1 MVSRSQVP
9 RVYADRLVGGRARV
23 PDLPELARALP
34 PCASGASETFPRHQ
48 TSKSTWPTSSGISR
62 EDAFYLFDNDVAETV
77 RDLDARLP
85 WWRRLSAARQR
96 VLLNMCFNLGIGG
109 LLEFRRSLAAME
121 RGDFETAARQMKAS
135 KWATQVGDRAD
146 RLTALMRS
154 G

>member
-1 MVSRSQVP
+1 MSEPGLDP
-9 RVYADRLVGGRARV
+9 RQRELLAKELIRDEGLKLQAYVDSEGFLSLGIGRLIDARRGG
-23 PDLPELARALP
+23 
-34 PCASGASETFPRHQ
+34 
-48 TSKSTWPTSSGISR
+48 GISR
-62 EDAFYLFDNDVAETV
+62 EEAFYLFDNDVAEAI

-121 RGDFETAARQMKAS
+121 RGDFETAAREMKAS
-135 KWATQVGDRAD
+135 KWSTQVGDRAD
-146 RLTALMRS
+146 RLAALMRN